1 MSAFIIDAFQF
12 CRQQERREGKVAVSD
27 LRRLSEELSGVPTG
41 LLHWSLVGGS
51 DRQGRP
57 QLQVSATGLVQLRC
71 QRCLGPMPFD
81 LASHSVLVLAPDEA
95 TADELDQLLEEEEVE
110 VVVGSSAMNF
120 LTIVEDEALL
130 ALPLAPRHDHCPEP
144 LEPVSDKPGEEA
156 RKSPFAALKN
166 LKN

>member
-12 CRQQERREGKVAVSD
+12 CRQQERREGKVAIAD
-27 LRRLSEELSGVPTG
+27 LHRLAEELSDEPTG
-41 LLHWSLVGGS
+41 LLHWSLIGGA

-81 LASHSVLVLAPDEA
+81 IASRSVLVLAPDEA
-95 TADELDQLLEEEEVE
+95 TADELDQLLEEEDVE

-130 ALPLAPRHDHCPEP
+130 ALPLAPRHEQCPEP
-144 LEPVSDKPGEEA
+144 LAPAGESSGEEA

>member
-1 MSAFIIDAFQF
+1 MSAFTIDAFQF
-12 CRQQERREGKVAVSD
+12 CRQQERREGKVAIAD
-27 LRRLSEELSGVPTG
+27 LHRLTEELSGGPTG
-41 LLHWSLVGGS
+41 FLHWSLTGGS
-51 DRQGRP
+51 DRQGRS

-81 LASHSVLVLAPDEA
+81 IASHSLLVLAPDEA
-95 TADELDQLLEEEEVE
+95 TADELDQLLEDEEVE

-130 ALPLAPRHDHCPEP
+130 ALPLAPRHEQCPEP
-144 LEPVSDKPGEEA
+144 LGPVGEKSGDEE